1 MALRPRKVLSHH
13 SNSKDG
19 KTKDLKHVSPEQDG
33 KIKAQA
39 DVSAA

>member
-1 MALRPRKVLSHH
+1 MALRHRNLLLHR
-13 SNSKDG
+13 SNRKDG
-19 KTKDLKHVSPEQDG
+19 KTKDFKRALEQDG